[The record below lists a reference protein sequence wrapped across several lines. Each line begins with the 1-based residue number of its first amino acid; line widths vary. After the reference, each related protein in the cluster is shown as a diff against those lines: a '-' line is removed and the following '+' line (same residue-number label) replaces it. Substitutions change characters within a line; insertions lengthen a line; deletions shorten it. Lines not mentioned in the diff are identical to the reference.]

1 MRSTER
7 RGVPQWLGAMQ
18 LRRGRVRVH
27 GAVHGAVWSSPNVT
41 CDIGVS
47 TSMYTSHDLDEQG
60 FKKTIEHKT
69 VVFLGHMND
78 NSNFTFTITST

>member
-41 CDIGVS
+41 FDIGVS
-47 TSMYTSHDLDEQG
+47 TSMYTSLKHPKIL
-60 FKKTIEHKT
+60 KVTHCHNLI
-69 VVFLGHMND
+69 
-78 NSNFTFTITST
+78 